1 MTTNQPT
8 PLKLPGLDIELL
20 ENVVPDPAMCDALVA
35 ETAWR
40 QESVRVFGKLY
51 PQPRLVAWHG
61 DANAIYTYAGLR
73 LEPKPWTPR
82 LSMLREIAT
91 KMCDADFNSVLLN
104 YYRDGRD
111 SMGLHSD
118 DESEL
123 GPNPIIA
130 SFTFGSRRQ
139 LLFQH
144 KHDNKLARIRLML
157 PSGSLLIMRGKTQQ
171 EWKHGIEKTRKPC
184 GRRVNLT
191 YRFIMPESA

>member
-1 MTTNQPT
+1 
-8 PLKLPGLDIELL
+8 
-20 ENVVPDPAMCDALVA
+20 MCDALVA

-61 DANAIYTYAGLR
+61 DANAIYNYAGLR

-130 SFTFGSRRQ
+130 SFTFGSIRQ

-184 GRRVNLT
+184 GGRVNLT